1 VPGRS
6 HRRYYWRSCTNNFAN
21 CLIYFLDVWSYLVIS
36 AFTGYMLKQ
45 MLPCSRKCRE
55 HCLHIEDEETNSV
68 HQSSLEVWG
77 GLICK
82 VVVKDFLD
90 LHIYRRKKEIQ
101 PHRCQDLSNQA
112 MQDFQTKFLYSLWN
126 SVAIFLRSIESFLF
140 WSRALQS
147 GSARLPNKIPLQ
159 FVELSS

>member
-6 HRRYYWRSCTNNFAN
+6 HRRYYSRSCTNIFAN
-21 CLIYFLDVWSYLVIS
+21 CLIYFLDVWRYLVIS

-45 MLPCSRKCRE
+45 MLACSRKCRE
-55 HCLHIEDEETNSV
+55 HCLHIGDEETNSV

-77 GLICK
+77 GLIYK
-82 VVVKDFLD
+82 FVVKNFLD

-101 PHRCQDLSNQA
+101 PHRCQDLSQPGYARLPNKIPLQ
-112 MQDFQTKFLYSLWN
+112 FVELR
-126 SVAIFLRSIESFLF
+126 AIFLRSIESFLF
-140 WSRALQS
+140 WSRALRS